1 MPLQR
6 QVISVPMAGSLDT
19 KTDPKQTP
27 IGKFLELENAFRV
40 RNGELVKR
48 YGFESLGTTLASG
61 GYIADG
67 RKLALLGDELNVIT
81 NKDMYTYSDDTD
93 QWVLKGPLETLS
105 IDNTAVVAN
114 SYEQST
120 ADSATN
126 GNIALYAYE
135 DDRTTPNSVRY
146 TIIDRLSNSTIVGD
160 SLLVTGGFKP
170 RCISIGTYIF
180 VFVHVG
186 NNWNLYKVN
195 AKLPTQTIPAPL
207 VIGIDAHADGIADII
222 LFGNAVLY
230 AYASTVPDVK
240 LGYVT
245 ADGLLGGPINGYP
258 SKTNLAVNAQYCL
271 TIFGDQE
278 DRFNLAYAK
287 RFVDATASPPIDDVE
302 VRHLGLFADLTTTW
316 WADIKLTDYSYVAT
330 ETVRNITGFEKNGL
344 AHIYFDKNNSDK
356 WKREVNDWH
365 RSTISGSVSAGAGN
379 LRSVSLA
386 GKIFYTDD
394 NGFVPVVYYSELQP
408 TMFLLR
414 NDGDISAKMLAQI
427 SSGETARTGHLPS
440 MTELATNKW
449 VFPTQY
455 RARVQEITL
464 TGVVF
469 SDTGITEVIM
479 DFDDPDI
486 GQSAQ
491 LGENL
496 LINSG
501 YLQCYDGMS
510 IFESGFHL
518 YPDHILMAL
527 GAGTGGTLKGTYQY
541 AIVYEWFDNKNQK
554 HRSAPALARDNTGD
568 TSLTVSA
575 GSKINITIPYLYL
588 TDRKNSRSD
597 VIIGIYRTTDG
608 GTIFYKIGNA
618 TTYND
623 TTAVPF
629 SVTVLDNTSD
639 ADLIENERLY
649 TTGNIVESISP
660 PAGKFIERF
669 KNRMFLAGLEDE
681 NSIWF
686 SKEHQPNQA
695 VEFSDVFVITVDDT
709 GGAITGLATLDDKL
723 VIFKESTI
731 FVLMGDGPL
740 PTGAQNQFNVP
751 QIITTDVG
759 AVSNVSIVKSRDG
772 LMFKSKKG
780 IYLLDRGMNV
790 SYVGADV
797 EQWNDLSITSATVID
812 DLNQVRFTTAEG
824 RCLVYDLFF
833 KQWSTFTNI
842 DAIDSKNWQGKFIF
856 LKSSAE
862 VWRETKGSYVDNGQP
877 IITSYVLSLMQFGQI
892 QGLQRIYKINVLG
905 EYRGE
910 HGLKLELGYDFREF
924 YEERFIV
931 EPQGVL
937 YDSTWGDDTV
947 WGEAGTAWGGTA
959 DGVYQFQIRP
969 RTQKCQALKLKVSD
983 FFTSTGSAGF
993 AFSNITAEVG
1003 IEPNV
1008 ARIGK
1013 TKIIA
1018 P

>member
-6 QVISVPMAGSLDT
+6 QVISVPMAGALDT

-27 IGKFLELENAFRV
+27 IGKFLELENAYRV

-48 YGFESLGTTLASG
+48 DGFESLGTTLASDG
-61 GYIADG
+61 DISDG
-67 RKLALLGDELNVIT
+67 RKLALLNNELNVIT

-105 IDNTAVVAN
+105 IDNTAVVSN
-114 SYEQST
+114 SYAQST

-135 DDRTTPNSVRY
+135 DNRTTPNSVRY

-160 SLLVTGGFKP
+160 SLLAASYIKP
-170 RCISIGTYIF
+170 KCISIGTKIM
-180 VFVHVG
+180 VFCQTG
-186 NNWNLYKVN
+186 NTLKRYMFD
-195 AKLPTQTIPAPL
+195 AKDPTTTATDLI
-207 VIGIDAHADGIADII
+207 IGSDSHADAIYDVINFFGAI
-222 LFGNAVLY
+222 LL
-230 AYASTVPDVK
+230 AYRVSTSGTK
-240 LGYVT
+240 LVYITQSGTLGT
-245 ADGLLGGPINGYP
+245 ATNGYP
-258 SKTNLAVNAQYCL
+258 AATTLTGINSELCL
-271 TIFGDQE
+271 TLFANDE
-278 DRFNLAYAK
+278 NRFNLAYANTSTG
-287 RFVDATASPPIDDVE
+287 VNHI
-302 VRHLGLFADLTTTW
+302 GLYADFTTW
-316 WADIKLTDYSYVAT
+316 LADAQLSSYVGT
-330 ETVRNITGFEKNGL
+330 STTRVRNITGFQKNTL
-344 AHIYFDKNNSDK
+344 SHIYWDKDDTTDK
-356 WKREVNDWH
+356 WKREVNDTH
-365 RSTISGSVSAGAGN
+365 RNIVTGAVTTGAGN
-379 LRSVSLA
+379 LKSVSLA

-414 NDGDISAKMLAQI
+414 NDGNISAKMLAQI

-455 RARVQEITL
+455 RARVEKLT

-469 SDTGITEVIM
+469 SLTGITEVIM

-510 IFESGFHL
+510 IFESGFHI
-518 YPDHILMAL
+518 YPDHIGVTKKPA
-527 GAGTGGTLKGTYQY
+527 ATGGGTATGPLSGDLLYKV
-541 AIVYEWFDNKNQK
+541 VYEWTDNKNQL
-554 HRSAPALARDNTGD
+554 HRSAPSFQAQAATKFVNEIALI
-568 TSLTVSA
+568 S
-575 GSKINITIPYLYL
+575 IPTLFL
-588 TDRKNSRSD
+588 TDRKGTRSP
-597 VIIGIYRTTDG
+597 VVCSIYRTTDG
-608 GTIFYKIGNA
+608 GTIFYKVGQI
-618 TTYND
+618 YNN
-623 TTAVPF
+623 TSST
-629 SVTVLDNTSD
+629 VTVFEDNNAD
-639 ADLIENERLY
+639 ATIEVNQQIY
-649 TTGNIVESISP
+649 TTGNVIESISP

-681 NSIWF
+681 NLIWF

-695 VEFSDVFVITVDDT
+695 VEFSDFFVITVDDT

-812 DLNQVRFTTAEG
+812 GLNQVRFTTAEG

>member
-1 MPLQR
+1 
-6 QVISVPMAGSLDT
+6 MAGSLDT

-27 IGKFLELENAFRV
+27 IGKFLELENAYRV

-48 YGFESLGTTLASG
+48 NGFESLGTTLATG
-61 GYIADG
+61 GDISDG
-67 RKLALLGDELNVIT
+67 RKLALLNDELNVIT

-126 GNIALYAYE
+126 GNIAVYVYE
-135 DDRTTPNSVRY
+135 DNRTTPNSVRY

-160 SLLVTGGFKP
+160 SLLVTNGFKP
-170 RCISIGTYIF
+170 RCIAIGTYIL

-186 NNWNLYKVN
+186 NNWNLYKIN
-195 AKLPTQTIPAPL
+195 AKLPIQTISPATT
-207 VIGIDAHADGIADII
+207 IGTDAHANGIADII

-230 AYASTVPDVK
+230 AYASTVSDVK

-245 ADGLLGGPINGYP
+245 ADGLFGSPTNGYP
-258 SKTNLAVNAQYCL
+258 SKTNLAVNAEYCL
-271 TIFGDQE
+271 TIFADRE
-278 DRFNLAYAK
+278 DKFNLAYAK
-287 RFVDATASPPIDDVE
+287 RFTDPSASPSPIDDVE
-302 VRHLGLFADLTTTW
+302 VRHIGLFADLTTTW
-316 WADIKLTDYSYVAT
+316 WADIKVTDYDYVST

-344 AHIYFDKNNSDK
+344 AHIYFDKDNSDK

-365 RSTISGSVSAGAGN
+365 RSTIDGSVSAGDGN
-379 LRSVSLA
+379 LKSVSLA

-427 SSGETARTGHLPS
+427 SSGETARSGHLPS

-455 RARVQEITL
+455 RARVEKLT

-469 SDTGITEVIM
+469 SLTGITEVIM

-518 YPDHILMAL
+518 YPDHVTAAQ
-527 GAGTGGTLKGTYQY
+527 GSGTSTLASGTYRY
-541 AIVYEWFDNKNQK
+541 RVVYEWTDNKNQR
-554 HRSAPALARDNTGD
+554 HRSAPSSIVSVTIASNKTIDI
-568 TSLTVSA
+568 TVPTLF
-575 GSKINITIPYLYL
+575 I
-588 TDRKNSRSD
+588 TDRKGTRSNV
-597 VIIGIYRTTDG
+597 VISVYRTTLG
-608 GTIFYKIGNA
+608 GTLFNKINGGPF
-618 TTYND
+618 YND
-623 TTAVPF
+623 TSSITKVIND
-629 SVTVLDNTSD
+629 TTTD
-639 ADLIENERLY
+639 ADLVENELLY
-649 TTGNIVESISP
+649 TTGNVVESISP

-772 LMFKSKKG
+772 LMFKSNKG

-797 EQWNDLSITSATVID
+797 EQWNDLTITSATVID

-842 DAIDSKNWQGKFIF
+842 DAIDSINWQGKFIF

-862 VWRETKGSYVDNGQP
+862 VWRETKGSYLDNGQP
-877 IITSYVLSLMQFGQI
+877 IITSYVLSLMQFAQI

-983 FFTSTGSAGF
+983 FFTSTGSAWF

-1003 IEPNV
+1003 IEPNA
-1008 ARIGK
+1008 ARLSKLKLLRHKGV
-1013 TKIIA
+1013 
-1018 P
+1018 

>member
-6 QVISVPMAGSLDT
+6 QVISVPMAGALDT

-27 IGKFLELENAFRV
+27 IGKFLELENAYRV

-48 YGFESLGTTLASG
+48 DGFESLGTTLASDG
-61 GYIADG
+61 DISDG
-67 RKLALLGDELNVIT
+67 RKLALLNNELNVIT

-105 IDNTAVVAN
+105 IDDTAVVSN
-114 SYEQST
+114 SYAQST

-135 DDRTTPNSVRY
+135 DNRTTPNSVRY

-160 SLLVTGGFKP
+160 SLLAVSNIKP
-170 RCISIGTYIF
+170 KCISIGTKIM
-180 VFVHVG
+180 VFCQTG
-186 NNWNLYKVN
+186 NTLRRYMFDAKAPTTTATNL
-195 AKLPTQTIPAPL
+195 I
-207 VIGIDAHADGIADII
+207 IGSDSHADAIYDVINFFGAI
-222 LFGNAVLY
+222 LL
-230 AYASTVPDVK
+230 AYRVSTGGTK
-240 LGYVT
+240 LVYITQSGTLGT
-245 ADGLLGGPINGYP
+245 ATNGYP
-258 SKTNLAVNAQYCL
+258 AATTLAAINSELCL
-271 TIFGDQE
+271 TLFADDE
-278 DRFNLAYAK
+278 NRFNLAYANTSNGVK
-287 RFVDATASPPIDDVE
+287 HI
-302 VRHLGLFADLTTTW
+302 GLYADFTTW
-316 WADIKLTDYSYVAT
+316 LADAQLDSYVGTAT
-330 ETVRNITGFEKNGL
+330 TRVRNITGFQKNTL
-344 AHIYFDKNNSDK
+344 SHIYWDKDDTTDK
-356 WKREVNDWH
+356 WKREVIDTH
-365 RSTISGSVSAGAGN
+365 RNIITGAVTTGAGN
-379 LRSVSLA
+379 LKSVSLA
-386 GKIFYTDD
+386 GKVFYTDD

-414 NDGDISAKMLAQI
+414 NDGNISAKMLAQI

-455 RARVQEITL
+455 RARVEKLT

-469 SDTGITEVIM
+469 SLTGITEVIM

-518 YPDHILMAL
+518 YPDHVTA
-527 GAGTGGTLKGTYQY
+527 AQGTSSTSTLPGGTYRY
-541 AIVYEWFDNKNQK
+541 RIVYEWTDNKNQR
-554 HRSAPALARDNTGD
+554 HRSAPSDIVSVTISSNKD
-568 TSLTVSA
+568 IEITVPTLF
-575 GSKINITIPYLYL
+575 I
-588 TDRKNSRSD
+588 TDRKGTRSD
-597 VIIGIYRTTDG
+597 VVISVYRTELAGTLFRKIDG
-608 GTIFYKIGNA
+608 GPF
-618 TTYND
+618 YND
-623 TTAVPF
+623 TSQIT
-629 SVTVLDNTSD
+629 TTINDETLD
-639 ADLIENERLY
+639 ADLAENELLY
-649 TTGNIVESISP
+649 TTGNVVESISP
-660 PAGKFIERF
+660 PASKFIERF

-695 VEFSDVFVITVDDT
+695 VEFSDFFVITVDDT
-709 GGAITGLATLDDKL
+709 GGAITGLAALDDKL

-812 DLNQVRFTTAEG
+812 GLNQVRFTTAEG

>member
-1 MPLQR
+1 
-6 QVISVPMAGSLDT
+6 MAGALDT

-27 IGKFLELENAFRV
+27 IGKFLELENAYRV

-48 YGFESLGTTLASG
+48 DGFESLGTTLASNG
-61 GYIADG
+61 DISDG
-67 RKLALLGDELNVIT
+67 RKLALLNNELNVIT

-114 SYEQST
+114 SYAQST

-135 DDRTTPNSVRY
+135 DNRTTPNSVRY

-160 SLLVTGGFKP
+160 SLLAASYIKP
-170 RCISIGTYIF
+170 KCISIGTKIM
-180 VFVHVG
+180 VFCQTG
-186 NNWNLYKVN
+186 NTLKRYMFD
-195 AKLPTQTIPAPL
+195 AKDPTTTATDLTI
-207 VIGIDAHADGIADII
+207 GSDSHADAIYDVINFFGAI
-222 LFGNAVLY
+222 LL
-230 AYASTVPDVK
+230 AYRVSTGGTK
-240 LGYVT
+240 LVYITQSGALGT
-245 ADGLLGGPINGYP
+245 ATNGYP
-258 SKTNLAVNAQYCL
+258 AATTLAAINSELCL
-271 TIFGDQE
+271 TLFADDE
-278 DRFNLAYAK
+278 NRFNLAYANTSTG
-287 RFVDATASPPIDDVE
+287 VNHI
-302 VRHLGLFADLTTTW
+302 GLYADFTTW
-316 WADIKLTDYSYVAT
+316 LADANLSSYVGTAT
-330 ETVRNITGFEKNGL
+330 TRVRNITGFQKNTL
-344 AHIYFDKNNSDK
+344 SHIYWDKDDTTDK
-356 WKREVNDWH
+356 WKREVNDTH
-365 RSTISGSVSAGAGN
+365 RNIVTGAVTTGAGN
-379 LRSVSLA
+379 LKSVSLA

-449 VFPTQY
+449 VFSTQY
-455 RARVQEITL
+455 RSRVETL
-464 TGVVF
+464 ATGVVF
-469 SDTGITEVIM
+469 SNTGITEVIM

-510 IFESGFHL
+510 IFESGFHI
-518 YPDHILMAL
+518 YPDHISLASVGSGVL
-527 GAGTGGTLKGTYQY
+527 PGGTYRY
-541 AIVYEWFDNKNQK
+541 RVVYEWTDNKNQR
-554 HRSAPALARDNTGD
+554 HRSAP
-568 TSLTVSA
+568 SFPVS
-575 GSKINITIPYLYL
+575 ITISSNNNIVITVPTLFI
-588 TDRKNSRSD
+588 TDRKSPRSD
-597 VIIGIYRTTDG
+597 VVISVYRTTAA
-608 GTIFYKIGNA
+608 GTLYYKISGGPFYNNTGSI
-618 TTYND
+618 TTIITD
-623 TTAVPF
+623 TT
-629 SVTVLDNTSD
+629 LDAALQN
-639 ADLIENERLY
+639 NETLY
-649 TTGNIVESISP
+649 TTGNVVENISP

-669 KNRMFLAGLEDE
+669 KNRLFLAGLEDE

-695 VEFSDVFVITVDDT
+695 VEFSDFFVITVDDT

-812 DLNQVRFTTAEG
+812 GLNQVRFTTAEG

-969 RTQKCQALKLKVSD
+969 RTQKCQALKLRVSD